1 MSINIPIEEISPLH
15 TNCPI
20 CLSEH
25 ILSEN
30 LCITDCNHSFCKNCL
45 DPWFSKGKKECPM
58 CRNTIDYYTHLSERY
73 KLIIK
78 INTIPIRPMINSR
91 NNRLLNAYYRRL
103 FQLMSFG
110 YGLFITGISILT
122 YYYIDSVNDVDKYKR
137 LYQENC

>member
-1 MSINIPIEEISPLH
+1 
-15 TNCPI
+15 
-20 CLSEH
+20 
-25 ILSEN
+25 
-30 LCITDCNHSFCKNCL
+30 
-45 DPWFSKGKKECPM
+45 M

-78 INTIPIRPMINSR
+78 INTIPTTSTNNSR
-91 NNRLLNAYYRRL
+91 NNRLLNSYYRRL